1 MSDTASTPDP
11 YTDGSVP
18 EDADLSAATEEQTAD
33 EGDERLDED
42 VSPVIPP
49 LS

>member
-1 MSDTASTPDP
+1 MSDTASAQDP

-18 EDADLSAATEEQTAD
+18 EDADLSAPADEQTD
-33 EGDERLDED
+33 ESDGDDE
-42 VSPVIPP
+42 SPAIPP

>member
-1 MSDTASTPDP
+1 MSDTASTQDP

-18 EDADLSAATEEQTAD
+18 EDADLSAATDEETAGG
-33 EGDERLDED
+33 GDERLDD
-42 VSPVIPP
+42 GVSPVIPP